1 MQEEVEN
8 KVVLI
13 IQGASRLTAD
23 VLKRAMAKALAEIK
37 QKHDKKTLQ
46 KEAKKAEGPHG
57 KMTVKELAAKDR
69 GLQSVQVS
77 ADNIGSFNRIARKY
91 GVDFAPFK
99 VKGEDKYLVFF
110 KSPDGDAMNA
120 AFEEYT
126 RDTMKR
132 SSRPSVMKALAHIKG
147 MIRTPVKD
155 KTRKKVPER

>member
-8 KVVLI
+8 KVVLV

-69 GLQSVQVS
+69 GLQSVEVEDQK
-77 ADNIGSFNRIARKY
+77 SFEKIARKY
-91 GVDFAPFK
+91 GIDYAPYK
-99 VKGEDKYLVFF
+99 AKGQDKFLVFF
-110 KSPDGDAMNA
+110 KAPDSGAMEA
-120 AFEEYT
+120 AFSEYT
-126 RDTMKR
+126 NKQLKR
-132 SSRPSVMKALAHIKG
+132 RSV
-147 MIRTPVKD
+147 P
-155 KTRKKVPER
+155 PF

>member
-8 KVVLI
+8 KVVLV

-69 GLQSVQVS
+69 GLQSVEVEDQK
-77 ADNIGSFNRIARKY
+77 SFEKIARKY
-91 GVDFAPFK
+91 GIDYAPYK
-99 VKGEDKYLVFF
+99 AKGQDKFLVFF
-110 KSPDGDAMNA
+110 KAPDSVRRVQIQGDCLD
-120 AFEEYT
+120 AFFQF
-126 RDTMKR
+126 
-132 SSRPSVMKALAHIKG
+132 L
-147 MIRTPVKD
+147 
-155 KTRKKVPER
+155 

>member
-8 KVVLI
+8 KVVLV

-23 VLKRAMAKALAEIK
+23 VLKRAMAKALADMK
-37 QKHDKKTLQ
+37 QKHDKKAVQ

-69 GLQSVQVS
+69 GLQSEKV
-77 ADNIGSFNRIARKY
+77 DDLKSFEKIARKY
-91 GVDFAPFK
+91 GIDYAPYK
-99 VKGEDKYLVFF
+99 AKGQDKYLVFF
-110 KSPDGDAMNA
+110 KAPDSGAMEA
-120 AFEEYT
+120 AFSEYT
-126 RDTMKR
+126 NKQLKKAE
-132 SSRPSVMKALAHIKG
+132 RPSVLRALAHLRG